1 MGVVTLGQES
11 QIQEAFYTPR
21 FEVRIAGVGLPR
33 NVLRDVTS
41 ITYHDYI
48 KQIDGF
54 DLAINNWDADRNRFK
69 YVGQETMAEL
79 TQANPPAG
87 TDAAL
92 YQLFAPCGKDVEI
105 RMGYVGELTSMLKGN
120 FTSISPVF
128 SASTPPVLNVSGLN
142 ILHKLRTRQ
151 YTYAWPGLRDSDIAL
166 NLNTLRDPRGGPR
179 FPVPIKIDEN
189 ARNAEV
195 PIDYV
200 AENNQYDID
209 FLLTRARRRSYV
221 VVLRPDPSGK
231 TPGSL
236 YFGPPDSNNPAL
248 RDVTFQ
254 LHWGR
259 SLIEFKPKMTNA
271 TQVASVT
278 VNGWNRRTK
287 KPIVERVTLDDA
299 RIRCNR
305 DIHRLMQQCD
315 PREEIVVTE
324 PVFTSREAHERALAI
339 LNNAQHEFVKCEG
352 TTIGLPDLRAGLH
365 VEILKVGARFSGLY
379 FITET
384 EHTIDDNGYTTKFK
398 AQRDDPGRVR

>member
-1 MGVVTLGQES
+1 
-11 QIQEAFYTPR
+11 
-21 FEVRIAGVGLPR
+21 
-33 NVLRDVTS
+33 
-41 ITYHDYI
+41 
-48 KQIDGF
+48 
-54 DLAINNWDADRNRFK
+54 
-69 YVGQETMAEL
+69 
-79 TQANPPAG
+79 
-87 TDAAL
+87 
-92 YQLFAPCGKDVEI
+92 
-105 RMGYVGELTSMLKGN
+105 
-120 FTSISPVF
+120 VF
-128 SASTPPVLNVSGLN
+128 SASTAPVLNVSGLN

-166 NLNTLRDPRGGPR
+166 NLNTLRDPRGGLR
-179 FPVPIKIDEN
+179 FPVPIKVDEN

-209 FLLTRARRRSYV
+209 FLLNRARQRSYV
-221 VVLRPDPSGK
+221 VVLRPDLSGK

-259 SLIEFKPKMTNA
+259 ALIEFKPKMTNA

-305 DIHRLMQQCD
+305 DIHRLLQQCD

-324 PVFTSREAHERALAI
+324 PVFTPRQAHERALAI

-352 TTIGLPDLRAGLH
+352 STVGLPDLRAGLH

-384 EHTIDDNGYTTKFK
+384 EHTINDNGYITKFK
-398 AQRDDPGRVR
+398 AQLDDPGRVR